1 MIVVSFLV
9 NPGKLEL
16 ERPLGTFWEI
26 SMNEMK
32 AQENEAYFETNTFQ
46 NGSNILLLLYLVIA
60 ELPMQDHAEILRISA
75 ICSCCP
81 IRAVLC

>member
-32 AQENEAYFETNTFQ
+32 AQENEASFQ
-46 NGSNILLLLYLVIA
+46 GLKTILVKEYLLNLDSKLSQSWKFGDK
-60 ELPMQDHAEILRISA
+60 ELFFFSQYPFLI
-75 ICSCCP
+75 
-81 IRAVLC
+81 